1 MAAAATSSR
10 RWFDAERA
18 LTERPAQTG
27 TVRAATKPSVT
38 LPVTVVME
46 QSRDLWS
53 ERMTAALGVTVI
65 GGGVAGLG
73 TALALARRG
82 HLVEVVE
89 RDHTPMPTS
98 ADEAFSWDRRGAP
111 QVRHSHAFLGRL
123 RGLLHDGYPDIY
135 ADLLAEGATE
145 IRFGDD
151 LPPEMSNYVR
161 EPADDELVMLACRRT
176 TFEWVVRRAAL
187 AEGRVTFRTGHA
199 VAGLLTAP
207 EAGVRPKVT
216 GVRLDDGAEIESDL
230 VVAAAGRRSVVP
242 EWLAA
247 VGAPRVTEEVD
258 DTGIVYFS
266 RFFRLREGFQYPPR
280 SGAIGGDL
288 GYLKY
293 GVFVGDNRTF
303 SITLAVP
310 TEDTELRRMLGEA
323 KVFDMAASELVA
335 TAPWLDG
342 RAEPLTSNVYVMAGL
357 LNRWRDYVVDGLPVA
372 GGIVP
377 VGDAVLCTNPLYGR
391 GCTTAFWGA
400 HLLAD
405 AMDHHSDDLS
415 AMALAYDMAL
425 RAEIW
430 PWYRS
435 TVEQDAEARRVAAAL
450 LAGQDPDADT
460 EDPRTFMRGV
470 FRDGLLPA
478 IRTDAVVMRAFLRS
492 FNLLSSPDAMA
503 KDPDVGARVFAV
515 WQDRENR
522 APEAP
527 LGPTSRKDFLELL
540 PA

>member
-1 MAAAATSSR
+1 
-10 RWFDAERA
+10 
-18 LTERPAQTG
+18 
-27 TVRAATKPSVT
+27 
-38 LPVTVVME
+38 
-46 QSRDLWS
+46 
-53 ERMTAALGVTVI
+53 MTAPLRVTVI
-65 GGGVAGLG
+65 GGGVSGLG

-98 ADEAFSWDRRGAP
+98 ADEAFSWNRRGAP
-111 QVRHSHAFLGRL
+111 QVRHSHAFLARL

-135 ADLLAEGATE
+135 ADLLSEGATE

-151 LPPEMSNYVR
+151 LPPDMTNFER
-161 EPADDELVMLACRRT
+161 EPGDDELVMLACRRT
-176 TFEWVVRRAAL
+176 TFEWVVRRAAV
-187 AEGRVTFRTGHA
+187 AEGRVTFRTGSA
-199 VAGLLTAP
+199 VVGLLTAP
-207 EAGVRPKVT
+207 GGVSGRPLVT
-216 GVRLDDGAEIESDL
+216 GVRLDDGTEINNDL

-247 VGAPRVTEEVD
+247 IGAPPVTEEVE

-266 RFFRLREGFQYPPR
+266 RFFRLRDGMEYPPR

-303 SITLAVP
+303 SITLAVS
-310 TEDTELRRMLGEA
+310 TEDTELRRLLAGP
-323 KVFDMAASELVA
+323 KVFDLAAGQLVA

-342 RAEPLTSNVYVMAGL
+342 RAEPITPQVHVMAGL
-357 LNRWRDYVVDGLPVA
+357 LNRWRDYVVGEVPVA
-372 GGIVP
+372 LGVVP

-391 GCTTAFWGA
+391 GCTTAFWSA

-405 AMDHHSDDLS
+405 AIDAHPDDLL
-415 AMALAYDMAL
+415 AMTMAYDAAL
-425 RAEIW
+425 RKEIL
-430 PWYRS
+430 PWYRA
-435 TVEQDAEARRVAAAL
+435 TVEQDTEARRVAAAL
-450 LAGQDPDADT
+450 LAGEDPDCDAD
-460 EDPRTFMRGV
+460 DPRTFMRGV
-470 FRDGLLPA
+470 FRNGLLPA
-478 IRTDAVVMRAFLRS
+478 IRTDAVVMRAFMRS

-522 APEAP
+522 LPEPP
-527 LGPTSRKDFLELL
+527 LGPRHRHNFVELL